1 MRVNKGMKTIYVTEN
16 KARTIEKVKN
26 KHPLIFI
33 SADRTE
39 EAKRSPLVRP
49 HAQNSES
56 VAYVLTP
63 AEFAALPESAI
74 AGAKVVR
81 D

>member
-1 MRVNKGMKTIYVTEN
+1 VRGNKDLITIYVTEN
-16 KARTIEKVKN
+16 KARTIEKVKA
-26 KHPLIFI
+26 KHPQIHTSLGQTQI
-33 SADRTE
+33 
-39 EAKRSPLVRP
+39 KQPQLVR
-49 HAQNSES
+49 SEPQHRDRI
-56 VAYVLTP
+56 AYVLTP